1 MIISLG
7 TKCQPRQTVEAV
19 AVLAGQTV
27 VGQTDETAGQ
37 TSHTIGNKIGI
48 IQQRGTQMM
57 LQEDKQSKLHWNS
70 HSMERLYVK
79 KEVLLWLEKQTKTR
93 LKVIRSL
100 S

>member
-1 MIISLG
+1 MIITLG

-27 VGQTDETAGQ
+27 VGRQMRQQQAKQVTLLVTKLAL
-37 TSHTIGNKIGI
+37 
-48 IQQRGTQMM
+48 QQRGTQMM
-57 LQEDKQSKLHWNS
+57 LQEDKQSQLHWNS